1 MQRVLGID
9 YGTRRI
15 GVAIADLETR
25 VATPLTMIDGRNDV
39 TRDASAIIKLANR
52 EQAAAIVVGLPL
64 NMDGS
69 DSHQTDLTRSF
80 ADELI
85 RLGEIPVHLH
95 DERLSSF
102 AAQELLDAGGI
113 DPRKQKGRLDA
124 VAAQR
129 ILQSFLDRDQP
140 QRNA

>member
-39 TRDASAIIKLANR
+39 TRDASAIIKLAER
-52 EQAAAIVVGLPL
+52 EQAKTIIVGLPL
-64 NMDGS
+64 SMDGS
-69 DSHQTDLTRSF
+69 DSEQTQITRRF
-80 ADELI
+80 AYELI
-85 RLGEIPVHLH
+85 RLGNVPVQLH

-102 AAQELLDAGGI
+102 AAQELLNSSGI
-113 DPRKQKGRLDA
+113 DARKQKGRLDA

-129 ILQSFLDRDQP
+129 ILQSFLDQ
-140 QRNA
+140 Q

>member
-1 MQRVLGID
+1 MQRILGID
-9 YGTRRI
+9 YGSRRI
-15 GVAIADLETR
+15 GIAIADLETQI
-25 VATPLTMIDGRNDV
+25 ATPLTMIDGRNDV
-39 TRDASAIIKLANR
+39 TRDASAISKLAHR
-52 EQAAAIVVGLPL
+52 EQAASIVVGLPL

-69 DSHQTDLTRSF
+69 DSQQTEVTRRF

-85 RLGEIPVHLH
+85 RLSGVTVHLH

-113 DPRKQKGRLDA
+113 KSNKQEGRLDA

-129 ILQSFLDRDQP
+129 ILQSFLDQ
-140 QRNA
+140 QSQ